1 MANYKTPGVYVEEIS
16 LFPPS
21 VAQVETAIPAF
32 IGYTQE
38 GPTEPTKIK
47 SMVDYR
53 TIFGGPSKELP
64 DFTIDSSGN
73 ITADSVIPATPVYK
87 MYYMLEMYFANGG
100 GPCYILSTGGYQ
112 DTPSVTPSD
121 LSDALAPL
129 KKEDEPTLILFPDAQ
144 SISDPTDYHGL
155 YVDSMIPVSYTHLTL
170 PTIYSV

>member
-32 IGYTQE
+32 IGYTEE

-64 DFTIDSSGN
+64 DFTIDGSGN
-73 ITADSVIPATPVYK
+73 ITADSAIPSTPVYK
-87 MYYMLEMYFANGG
+87 MYYMLEIYF
-100 GPCYILSTGGYQ
+100 S
-112 DTPSVTPSD
+112 
-121 LSDALAPL
+121 
-129 KKEDEPTLILFPDAQ
+129 
-144 SISDPTDYHGL
+144 
-155 YVDSMIPVSYTHLTL
+155 
-170 PTIYSV
+170 